1 MKSVK
6 KGGQVSARSKQC
18 IRVSLCKGAQRCIES
33 SSKLIFKIFRTAR
46 CDSSERDIREF

>member
-6 KGGQVSARSKQC
+6 KGGQVSARSKQR
-18 IRVSLCKGAQRCIES
+18 ILSLCKGAQRCIES
-33 SSKLIFKIFRTAR
+33 SSKLIFEIFRTAR